1 YAVFIDDGVRERGG
15 DARPRRDDADQVQ
28 RIAGRQAD
36 DLAALRLTARG
47 AQGIDRV
54 GARELLAHEAADEA
68 AAPQLTA
75 HLKPPVDAHE
85 IAPRRRLRL
94 APEQIAEHDAVS
106 LDVLAR
112 ERFVA
117 RLVGQAPL
125 RAVLGQRRRCGV
137 RALQRPAPG

>member
-54 GARELLAHEAADEA
+54 GVRELLAHEAADEA
-68 AAPQLTA
+68 AAPRLAA
-75 HLKPPVDAHE
+75 HLQAPVDAHE

-117 RLVGQAPL
+117 RLVDQPPP
-125 RAVLGQRRRCGV
+125 RAVPGPTRQGGG
-137 RALQRPAPG
+137 RP